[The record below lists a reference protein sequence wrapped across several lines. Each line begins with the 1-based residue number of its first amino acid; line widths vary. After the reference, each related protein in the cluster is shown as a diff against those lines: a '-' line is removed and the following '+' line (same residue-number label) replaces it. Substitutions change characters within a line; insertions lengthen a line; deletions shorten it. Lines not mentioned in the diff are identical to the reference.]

1 MGILTNIVNGIMEP
15 ELGLG
20 CWAFGDNYWSLEDSN
35 EWRRNAIRTIHAAL
49 NAGIRHFDTAQGY
62 GGGIS
67 EQITGQQ
74 LRKFRA
80 SVSIASKTFNRPAD
94 TVVKGIEKSLR
105 RLCTDYIDIFYIHW
119 PKPGRD
125 MRPLIEA
132 LEKARKSGLIR
143 AIGVSNFSAEQIE
156 PLLSAGRIDYCQF
169 GYSLLWRQPEINQIP
184 FCRTHGIRTVTYS
197 SLAQGVLAHPPE
209 WIEKLPK
216 SDPRRK
222 LLFLQPRVYQQ
233 TKSILLE
240 LQRIAGRLNL
250 TPAQLAL
257 AWNLS
262 REWNRYTLFGAR
274 TRGQAEE
281 CSRSADIKLP
291 AEAQEQMDALT
302 APLLQLWPAAENI
315 FGHVP

>member
-1 MGILTNIVNGIMEP
+1 MKA

-20 CWAFGDNYWSLEDSN
+20 CWAFGDTYWSVEESN
-35 EWRRNAIRTIHAAL
+35 QWRRDAIRAIHAAL
-49 NAGIRHFDTAQGY
+49 HAGIRHFDTAQGY

-74 LRKFRA
+74 LHKIRA

-132 LEKARKSGLIR
+132 LENTRERGLIR
-143 AIGVSNFSAEQIE
+143 AVGVSNFSAEQIA

-169 GYSLLWRQPEINQIP
+169 GYSLLWRQPELNQVP
-184 FCRTHGIRTVTYS
+184 FCRRHGIRMVTYS
-197 SLAQGVLAHPPE
+197 SLAQGVLAHSPE
-209 WIEKLPK
+209 WIESLPEN
-216 SDPRRK
+216 DPRRT
-222 LLFLQPRVYQQ
+222 LLFLQPQVYQQ
-233 TKSILLE
+233 IKSVLLE
-240 LQRIAGRLNL
+240 LQHIAGRLNL
-250 TPAQLAL
+250 TPAQLSL

-274 TRGQAEE
+274 TRRQVEE
-281 CSRSADIKLP
+281 CSRAAEIMLP
-291 AEAQEQMDALT
+291 EDTQAQMDALT
-302 APLLQLWPAAENI
+302 APLLQLWPATENI